1 MKLQLREMI
10 MIGIFAALM
19 VVGAKLSIPTPFGVP
34 LTFQLFFS
42 IYAGLLLGAKAGF
55 LSQLIYI
62 LLGLVGLPVFTM
74 GGGIAYIFNP
84 TFGYIIGFAVA
95 PLIVGALL
103 NGKKDINFIKVLGIS
118 IVGFAAIYIIGNV
131 YLYFIKDLYLNKP
144 ASLVGIFKSMIPF
157 MVKDFILVIIAAYSS
172 TIIIPILRR
181 SGVMNGVCKNN
192 I

>member
-95 PLIVGALL
+95 PLIVGILL
-103 NGKKDINFIKVLGIS
+103 NNKKDINFVKVLGIS

-144 ASLVGIFKSMIPF
+144 TSLVGIFKSMIPF
-157 MVKDFILVIIAAYSS
+157 MIKDFILVIIAAYSS
-172 TIIIPILRR
+172 TIIIPVLRK
-181 SGVMNGVCKNN
+181 SGVMN
-192 I
+192 